1 LTKITFSTA
10 CWCRVSK
17 VRRFAQRVSCGEDFS
32 RKGAKSQGRKVA
44 EAKAQSRK
52 VAKGERK
59 PLRNAAALCAFALFR
74 EKISSLENHML
85 PQDESR

>member
-1 LTKITFSTA
+1 VFLKFAGLHKESHVEKISPA
-10 CWCRVSK
+10 K
-17 VRRFAQRVSCGEDFS
+17 AQR
-32 RKGAKSQGRKVA
+32 RRAKSQGRKVA

-59 PLRNAAALCAFALFR
+59 PLRNAAALCAFALLR

>member
-1 LTKITFSTA
+1 VFLKFAGLHKESHVEKISPA
-10 CWCRVSK
+10 K
-17 VRRFAQRVSCGEDFS
+17 AQR
-32 RKGAKSQGRKVA
+32 RKVAKSQGRKVA

-59 PLRNAAALCAFALFR
+59 PLRNAAALCAFAPLR